1 MKIEYVINKDV
12 NYNKWD
18 KCIKNSVNPYIY
30 AYSWYLDL
38 VAEDWDALIYGD
50 YELLMP
56 LVFNKKFGRYYI
68 HQPIFSQQLGIFGS
82 SMVSKEVSE
91 AFVNYIPSK
100 FKLIELNFNKYNNV
114 SENIIHQSKNSNIEL
129 NLYNPY
135 DEISKNYSSNLKRNL
150 KKALKNKLKLSMHTS
165 PEILIELF
173 KSNKGAELNVYSD
186 RDYKRL
192 SRLLYTL
199 IYKGMGSVESVV
211 SSNNQLLAAAFFIH
225 SNDRDI
231 FLFSGQSDKA
241 KELLAMPFLIDSYI
255 QKKSNSKKILD
266 FEGSNNEGLKRF
278 YKSFGGQEFY
288 YKSISINKLSFIE
301 QILLKLYKKY
311 KT

>member
-1 MKIEYVINKDV
+1 MEIEYVINKDI

-38 VAEDWDALIYGD
+38 VAEDWDALIYND
-50 YELLMP
+50 YELVMP
-56 LVFNKKFGRYYI
+56 LVFNKKFGMHYI
-68 HQPIFSQQLGIFGS
+68 HQPIFNQQLGIFGS
-82 SMVSKEVSE
+82 SMISKEISE
-91 AFVNYIPSK
+91 LFVNSIPSK

-114 SENIIHQSKNSNIEL
+114 SVNIKYQSKNSNIEL
-129 NLYNPY
+129 NLYKTY
-135 DEISKNYSSNLKRNL
+135 DEISKSYSSNLKRNL
-150 KKALKNKLKLSMHTS
+150 KKAFKNSLKLSLHTS
-165 PEILIELF
+165 PEMLIDLF
-173 KSNKGAELNVYSD
+173 RANKGVDLNVYGD

-211 SSNNQLLAAAFFIH
+211 SPTNQLLAAAFFIRT
-225 SNDRDI
+225 NDRDI

-255 QKKSNSKKILD
+255 RKKSNSKKILD
-266 FEGSNNEGLKRF
+266 FEGSNSEGLKRF

-288 YKSISINKLSFIE
+288 YQSISINKFNFIE
-301 QILLKLYKKY
+301 RILFQLYKKY
-311 KT
+311 KS